1 MRTKFFLFIYPFGKM
16 YETAFSSVV
25 LYFYWSMLHLVI
37 IVILILFGVYNLFTE
52 GFGETIGD
60 EIDIFVTQSIG

>member
-1 MRTKFFLFIYPFGKM
+1 
-16 YETAFSSVV
+16 
-25 LYFYWSMLHLVI
+25 MLHLVI
-37 IVILILFGVYNLFTE
+37 IVILILFGVYSLFTE